1 MITVVK
7 FRAKQ
12 PTGSRYISPWGW
24 YFLSLP
30 LLLLCNDLNMVKITF
45 LYLLFVNTAFEGYK
59 WPWIENSFQH
69 LKLLH

>member
-1 MITVVK
+1 M
-7 FRAKQ
+7 
-12 PTGSRYISPWGW
+12 YIAIRISHTDLKGVLEMV
-24 YFLSLP
+24 FLSLP